1 MACASVVVGPST
13 SVGYAC
19 MPGANGYI
27 PDIATCSSASDI
39 TLAKP
44 EYLKRGPG
52 RSCVISTNFTASSTG
67 TDVLSTN
74 SSAPSVFQTCCTS
87 RNVDVFVS
95 SGYGV
100 TGGPCGFAYC
110 NISDAAA
117 AVNFMSCLGGMA
129 PGVEG
134 KCFVSYMPG
143 ASNSTAPPP
152 TSDKKAAGTRNMVG
166 VGMMLAL
173 ILGVAGLG
181 VF

>member
-1 MACASVVVGPST
+1 MACASVVFGPST

-19 MPGANGYI
+19 MPGAHGYT
-27 PDIATCSSASDI
+27 PDIATCSSATDV

-52 RSCVISTNFTASSTG
+52 RSCVISTNFTTSSTG
-67 TDVLSTN
+67 TNILSTD
-74 SSAPSVFQTCCTS
+74 SVKPSVFQTCCQT

-117 AVNFMSCLGGMA
+117 AASFMSCLGSNA

-143 ASNSTAPPP
+143 ASNGTNAPPA
-152 TSDKKAAGTRNMVG
+152 TSTTAAGTSNMVG
-166 VGMMLAL
+166 LRMMLGV
-173 ILGVAGLG
+173 ILGVACFGII
-181 VF
+181 

>member
-19 MPGANGYI
+19 MPGSHGYI
-27 PDIATCSSASDI
+27 PDIATCNSPSDI

-52 RSCVISTNFTASSTG
+52 RSCVISSNFTKSSSG
-67 TDVLSTN
+67 TDVLSTD
-74 SSAPSVFQTCCTS
+74 SSTPSIFQTCCTA

-117 AVNFMSCLGGMA
+117 AASFLSCLGSNA

-143 ASNSTAPPP
+143 ASNGTSPPP
-152 TSDKKAAGTRNMVG
+152 TSSQTAAGTKNLVG
-166 VGMMLAL
+166 LGMMLGL
-173 ILGVAGLG
+173 ILEVACLS
-181 VF
+181 VI